1 MPLMIRCAR
10 LPEYFLAGMFHPDV
24 VPSSALMSVL
34 SSGAHSTRLSDGL
47 MRRGRGRDLTRWL
60 RNRNVSL
67 SRLPSKP
74 VRHDETQLSS
84 CSPARLYEPAQHNRC
99 RFLLPRLQLAA
110 LAHADNDA
118 ISAPPCQRRQP
129 LGIGPSG
136 KLPHPAPLRAS
147 SQNHTHAKVSS
158 MSVPASGF
166 LRLARK
172 RRVFLFGGLGIR

>member
-1 MPLMIRCAR
+1 MA
-10 LPEYFLAGMFHPDV
+10 
-24 VPSSALMSVL
+24 
-34 SSGAHSTRLSDGL
+34 
-47 MRRGRGRDLTRWL
+47 

-110 LAHADNDA
+110 LAHANNDA

-172 RRVFLFGGLGIR
+172 RRVFLFGGFAHRSPRASGKRAGNRRDKFATLRFNLLRLTQSPDPCI